1 MSPGFDVRMTIS
13 GIQEA
18 QRDNLRMIAAL
29 EPGGAVEA
37 AVQVGLIKVHRYAVS
52 VTHVDSGSLRAAHRM
67 EMESGGLRGTV
78 FIDPGVVNPRS
89 KQLPAEYGVY
99 EHARGGTHAFYDRA
113 YNALGGNVLDQA
125 VESIWRA
132 IDGR

>member
-1 MSPGFDVRMTIS
+1 VSKFNVKLTIT

-29 EPGGAVEA
+29 EPAGAAGA
-37 AVQVGLIKVHRYAVS
+37 AVQVALIKLHRYAVS
-52 VTHVDSGSLRAAHRM
+52 VTHVDTGSLRASHRM
-67 EMESGGLRGTV
+67 EVAPSGLRGAV
-78 FIDPGVVNPRS
+78 FIDPSAVNPRS
-89 KQLPAEYGVY
+89 KVPPAEYGVY
-99 EHARGGTHAFYDRA
+99 EHARGGAHAFYDRA